1 MISNKSVAI
10 LVAFAT
16 QALAFSTHQSQ
27 LLRQAPLYANNDFDA
42 VTSRRDALQT
52 SATAAAALVAS
63 SLPVNAEDGGKLIE
77 FTVNNLDGKEGET
90 GSFVV
95 KTHPEWAPIG
105 AERFEV
111 RQHVLVE
118 FSPLVSLCLLKLI
131 SFVLRHWLPNH
142 SLMDV
147 VFSASC
153 LGLYLNLVSM
163 ESKSV

>member
-27 LLRQAPLYANNDFDA
+27 LPRQAPLYANNDFDA

-52 SATAAAALVAS
+52 SATAAAALIAS

-111 RQHVLVE
+111 RQHVYVCIDGN
-118 FSPLVSLCLLKLI
+118 FTIGFIDFTLLTYFI
-131 SFVLRHWLPNH
+131 C
-142 SLMDV
+142 
-147 VFSASC
+147 A
-153 LGLYLNLVSM
+153 
-163 ESKSV
+163 